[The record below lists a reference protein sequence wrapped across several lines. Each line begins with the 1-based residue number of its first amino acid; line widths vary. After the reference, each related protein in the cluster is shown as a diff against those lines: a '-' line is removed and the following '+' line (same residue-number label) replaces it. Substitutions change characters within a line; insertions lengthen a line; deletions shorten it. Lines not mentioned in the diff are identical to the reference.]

1 MATRSGGM
9 WRSASSDERRDHFV
23 VIGNPGGRRIELF
36 QAALNELRLPGA
48 QVVSYLDLLSGK
60 EALPRSVRDGTVVRI
75 ESPGKDFEVE
85 RALIAAGADAA
96 DDDERFDRVSRR
108 AAQDL
113 SFERGRILYPRQWYL
128 GYCATLRLIELQ
140 LAECPP
146 PHPLPQWMNSPAE
159 IALMFDK
166 IGCHQALG
174 SRGAPVAPSLGA
186 AGSFDELSERM
197 KARNWRRVFVKL
209 AYGSSASGVVAYQ
222 TDGRRHQA
230 TTTVEAARQNGELRL
245 YNSRRIRV
253 YRDWREIA
261 ELIDALCRHRVHV
274 EQWLPKAGFDNR
286 TFDLRVV
293 VIAGRACH
301 TVARLSRSP
310 MTNLHLLNERG
321 DEDAVRERVGRSAWD
336 AAMLDC
342 ERAMECFPESLYA
355 GVDLLFT
362 PDFRRRAVIE
372 VNAFGDLLPGVF
384 WQGQETYAAELR
396 AMVGAVT
403 R

>member
-1 MATRSGGM
+1 M
-9 WRSASSDERRDHFV
+9 WRSASSDERRGHFV
-23 VIGNPGGRRIELF
+23 VIGNPGSRRVELF
-36 QAALNELRLPGA
+36 QAALNELRLPA
-48 QVVSYLDLLSGK
+48 AEVVSYLDLLSGK

-96 DDDERFDRVSRR
+96 DDGERFDRVSRR

-113 SFERGRILYPRQWYL
+113 GFERGRILYPRQWYL

-146 PHPLPQWMNSPAE
+146 PSPLPQWMNSPAE

-166 IGCHQALG
+166 IACHRALG

-186 AGSFDELSERM
+186 VASFDELGERM
-197 KARNWRRVFVKL
+197 KERNWGRVFVKL

-230 TTTVEAARQNGELRL
+230 TTTVETARQNGELRL

-253 YRDWREIA
+253 YRDRREIA

-274 EQWLPKAGFDNR
+274 EQWLPKAGFDDR

-293 VIAGRACH
+293 VIAGRARH

-321 DEDAVRERVGRSAWD
+321 DEDAVRERVGRAAWD
-336 AAMLDC
+336 AAMLHC

-362 PDFRRRAVIE
+362 PDFRRQAVIE

-384 WQGQETYAAELR
+384 WRGLQTYAAELL
-396 AMVGAVT
+396 AMESRVI
-403 R
+403 

>member
-1 MATRSGGM
+1 M
-9 WRSASSDERRDHFV
+9 WRSASSDERRQPHHFV
-23 VIGNPGGRRIELF
+23 VIGNQDSRRVELF
-36 QAALNELRLPGA
+36 QAALADLRLPQA
-48 QVVSYLDLLSGK
+48 HIVSYLDLLSGK
-60 EALPRSVRDGTVVRI
+60 EALPQSVRDGTIIRI

-85 RALIAAGADAA
+85 RALIAAGADFA
-96 DDDERFDRVSRR
+96 DGCERFDCVSRR
-108 AAQDL
+108 AAQNL
-113 SFERGRILYPRQWYL
+113 SFERGRILYPSQWYL
-128 GYCATLRLIELQ
+128 GYRATLRLIERQ

-146 PHPLPQWMNSPAE
+146 YRLMNSPAE

-166 IGCHQALG
+166 IACHQSLS
-174 SRGAPVAPSLGA
+174 SRGAPVARSLGA
-186 AGSFDELSERM
+186 VKSFEELDERM
-197 KARNWRRVFVKL
+197 RERNCHRVFVKL

-222 TDGRRHQA
+222 TDGRRYQA
-230 TTTVEAARQNGELRL
+230 TTTVEMERRNGGLHL

-274 EQWLPKAGFDNR
+274 EQWMPKAGFDSR

-321 DEDAVRERVGRSAWD
+321 DPDAVRERVGPPVWD
-336 AAMLDC
+336 AAMRNC
-342 ERAMECFPESLYA
+342 EFAMGCFPESLYA
-355 GVDLLFT
+355 GIDLLFT

-384 WQGQETYAAELR
+384 WRGLGTYAAELL
-396 AMVGAVT
+396 AMDSRGS
-403 R
+403 

>member
-1 MATRSGGM
+1 M

-23 VIGNPGGRRIELF
+23 VIGNPGSRRIELF
-36 QAALNELRLPGA
+36 QAALNELRLPAA

-60 EALPRSVRDGTVVRI
+60 DALPRSVRDGTVVRV

-96 DDDERFDRVSRR
+96 DDEFFDRVSRR
-108 AAQDL
+108 TAQDL

-146 PHPLPQWMNSPAE
+146 PRPLSQWMNSPTD

-166 IGCHQALG
+166 SACHQALG

-186 AGSFDELSERM
+186 VGSFDELGERM
-197 KARNWRRVFVKL
+197 KERNWRRVFVKL

-230 TTTVEAARQNGELRL
+230 TTTVETARQNGEFRL

-396 AMVGAVT
+396 AMVGAG
-403 R
+403 RC